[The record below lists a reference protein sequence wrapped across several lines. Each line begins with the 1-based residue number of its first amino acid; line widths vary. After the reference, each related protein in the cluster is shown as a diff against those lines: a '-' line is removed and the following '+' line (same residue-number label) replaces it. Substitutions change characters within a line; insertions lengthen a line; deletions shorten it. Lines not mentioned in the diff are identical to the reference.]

1 MQRNPHNDRWVQHTH
16 TALKSLNTEII
27 WHGVLLIDAPDIG
40 GVFTGISLIVLL
52 FEVTV
57 IYIIHLSLG
66 KGRSTSRKH
75 AEEVRCAFKSLWT
88 RCDVQH
94 VHSFFYKAGEK
105 QFSTSS
111 AEGKKPTTLQS
122 STEDHQSDL
131 KVSHFSP
138 VVSQMFLL
146 HLFYWFNFWAYN
158 KYTLFFSCT

>member
-52 FEVTV
+52 TV
-57 IYIIHLSLG
+57 IYISHLSLG

-111 AEGKKPTTLQS
+111 AEGKKPTTLSVQYWRPSIGLESVSLQS
-122 STEDHQSDL
+122 SCFFCICSTGLTSEPTINI
-131 KVSHFSP
+131 HF
-138 VVSQMFLL
+138 
-146 HLFYWFNFWAYN
+146 
-158 KYTLFFSCT
+158 FFSRT

>member
-1 MQRNPHNDRWVQHTH
+1 MSTTH

-52 FEVTV
+52 TV

-111 AEGKKPTTLQS
+111 AEGKKPTTLSVQYWRPSIGLESVSLQS
-122 STEDHQSDL
+122 SCLD
-131 KVSHFSP
+131 VSFAS
-138 VVSQMFLL
+138 VLL
-146 HLFYWFNFWAYN
+146 V
-158 KYTLFFSCT
+158 